1 MAGKDNLITLDKR
14 TKEEQ
19 RAIAKKGG
27 KASGEARRIKKTCR
41 YYFEQ
46 FRNMNLT
53 DDKMIEGLKKA
64 GVTDDDVT
72 YGAALAMQTMIKAM
86 KGNAQMMRLAFEMMG
101 ENDVQGSTTVNNNLP
116 PKIEINFVGDDDE

>member
-1 MAGKDNLITLDKR
+1 MAKEDLIPFNQR
-14 TKEEQ
+14 TEEEQ
-19 RAIAKKGG
+19 KKIARKGG

-41 YYFEQ
+41 DYFNQ
-46 FRNMNLT
+46 FRNMQVK
-53 DDKMIEGLKKA
+53 DDKLIEGLKKA

-101 ENDVQGSTTVNNNLP
+101 ENEVQGNGQIVP
-116 PKIEINFVGDDDE
+116 PVINVTFGEGEK